1 MLMEILST
9 VGTVLG
15 TILPYASALALLG
28 IMGASAYNAI
38 KYTASKTKNYDES
51 KNKAGHCW

>member
-9 VGTVLG
+9 VG

-38 KYTASKTKNYDES
+38 KYTFSKTKNYDES
-51 KNKAGHCW
+51 KNKLGHCW